1 MQQNIIIAKNKSQ
14 MKMSMDPFLLPDLR
28 MSNVKSHLLLLFLF
42 VAITSFSQQTEP
54 LDTAIIS
61 KIKDEGFKR
70 SALMAN
76 LSLLT
81 DVYGPRLTNSPN
93 HKKAADY
100 AKATLESYGL
110 QNVQIDYWGEDFG
123 RGWELKKFTLQSI
136 EPVYSPIIA
145 YPKAW
150 TPGIKGTVATDAVY
164 LDVKTE
170 EDLMKYQGKL
180 KGKIILF
187 IAPVAVKPGFV
198 ADAKRFNDST
208 LLTMANAGASAEGG
222 QRNFGGGNRE
232 AQNLTYAKW
241 EFCMKEGALAV
252 LEPSPAARLE
262 DGTLLVGAAT
272 IPYSA
277 DVPMTS
283 RVRAQSASVPKILP
297 QVVVSDEH
305 YNRLIR
311 QIQAGKNVKLE
322 LSLETEFTPAAQ
334 GFNVIGEIPGTDLKD
349 EVVMIGA
356 HLDSW
361 HAGTGAT
368 DNGAG
373 SAVMMEAMRIIKSLG
388 TQPRRTIRIALWG
401 GEEQGLL
408 GSRSYVK
415 RTFGERLDKTAPY
428 DSIVLKPAA
437 QKFSAYFNMD
447 NGTGKYR
454 GVYLQGNENVRNIF
468 RSWLKPFEKMGTS
481 TLTLQNTGST
491 DHVPFDAL
499 GLPGF
504 QFIQDPIEYSTRT
517 HHTNMDVYD
526 KALEGDLKHN
536 AVITASFA
544 WMAANR
550 QDLLPRKYA
559 SVKGV
564 SLQPNR

>member
-1 MQQNIIIAKNKSQ
+1 MKNQ
-14 MKMSMDPFLLPDLR
+14 LFILLC
-28 MSNVKSHLLLLFLF
+28 VCFT
-42 VAITSFSQQTEP
+42 ITTYAQQTEP
-54 LDTAIIS
+54 LDTITIN
-61 KIKDEGFKR
+61 KIKEEGFNR
-70 SALMAN
+70 SKLMDN
-76 LSLLT
+76 LSMLT

-93 HKKAADY
+93 HKKAAEY
-100 AKATLESYGL
+100 AKATLESYGVR
-110 QNVQIDYWGEDFG
+110 NVQIDYWGEEFG
-123 RGWELKKFTLQSI
+123 RGWELKKFSLQSV
-136 EPVYSPIIA
+136 EPVSTPLIA

-150 TPGIKGTVATDAVY
+150 TPGIKGTVSTDAVY

-170 EDLMKYQGKL
+170 DDLLKYKGKL
-180 KGKIILF
+180 KDKIILF
-187 IAPVAVKPGFV
+187 SEGVAVQPGFA

-208 LLTMANAGASAEGG
+208 LLAMSNAGLPQEMSP
-222 QRNFGGGNRE
+222 RNFFGGNRD
-232 AQNLTYAKW
+232 AQKLAYAKW
-241 EFCMKEGALAV
+241 DFCMKEGALAV
-252 LEPSPAARLE
+252 LEPSPRSRLE
-262 DGTLLVGAAT
+262 DGTMMVGAAT
-272 IPYSA
+272 IPYPP
-277 DVPMTS
+277 DVAMS
-283 RVRAQSASVPKILP
+283 NRVRAQSASAPRILP
-297 QVVVSDEH
+297 QVVVADEH
-305 YNRLIR
+305 YNRMIR
-311 QIQAGKNVKLE
+311 QIRAGKNVKLE
-322 LSLETEFTPAAQ
+322 LTMETEFTPASQ

-373 SAVMMEAMRIIKSLG
+373 SAVMMETMRILKSLG
-388 TQPRRTIRIALWG
+388 KQPRRTIRIALWG

-437 QKFSAYFNMD
+437 QKISAYFNMD

-454 GVYLQGNENVRNIF
+454 GVYLQGNEGVRSIF
-468 RSWLKPFEKMGTS
+468 RAWLAPFEKMGAS
-481 TLTLQNTGST
+481 TLTLRNTGST

-499 GLPGF
+499 GIPGF

-517 HHTNMDVYD
+517 HHTNMDVFD
-526 KALEGDLKHN
+526 KVLEDDLKHN

-550 QDLLPRKYA
+550 QGLLPRKYV
-559 SVKGV
+559 SPQGV
-564 SLQPNR
+564 SLQQAR

>member
-1 MQQNIIIAKNKSQ
+1 MKKILCIVVCLGVAVTAFAQQY
-14 MKMSMDPFLLPDLR
+14 
-28 MSNVKSHLLLLFLF
+28 
-42 VAITSFSQQTEP
+42 EP
-54 LDTAIIS
+54 LDTLSIN
-61 KIKDEGFKR
+61 KMKEEGFQR
-70 SALMAN
+70 SKLMAN

-93 HKKAADY
+93 HKKAAEY

-110 QNVQIDYWGEDFG
+110 QNVHIDYWGEEFG
-123 RGWELKKFTLQSI
+123 RGWELKKFTLQSL
-136 EPVYSPIIA
+136 EPVYTPIIA

-150 TPGIKGTVATDAVY
+150 TPGIKGNVVTDAIY
-164 LDVKTE
+164 LDVKIE
-170 EDLMKYQGKL
+170 ADLAKYKGKL
-180 KGKIILF
+180 KDKIILF
-187 IAPVAVKPGFV
+187 SSAVVVKPGFV
-198 ADAKRFNDST
+198 ADARRFNDST
-208 LLTMANAGASAEGG
+208 LLAMANAGVQEEGG
-222 QRNFGGGNRE
+222 QRNFGGGNLA
-232 AQNLTYAKW
+232 AQKLAFAKW
-241 EFCMKEGALAV
+241 DFCMKEGALAV
-252 LEPSPAARLE
+252 LEPSPNARLE
-262 DGTLLVGAAT
+262 DGTMLVGAAT
-272 IPYSA
+272 IPYSP
-277 DVPMTS
+277 DVPMNQ
-283 RVRAQSASVPKILP
+283 RLRAQHANAPKILP
-297 QVVVSDEH
+297 QVVVSDEY
-305 YNRLIR
+305 YNRLLR
-311 QIQAGKNVKLE
+311 QIQAGKNVRLE
-322 LSLETEFTPAAQ
+322 MALETEFTPAAQ

-361 HAGTGAT
+361 HGGTGAT

-373 SAVMMEAMRIIKSLG
+373 SAVMMEAMRIIKSMG
-388 TQPRRTIRIALWG
+388 NQPRRTIRVALWG

-415 RTFGERLDKTAPY
+415 RTLGERLDKTAPY

-454 GVYLQGNENVRNIF
+454 GVYLQGNEGVRNIF
-468 RSWLKPFEKMGTS
+468 RSWLKPFEKQGAS
-481 TLTLQNTGST
+481 TLTLRNTGST
-491 DHVPFDAL
+491 DHVPFDAI
-499 GLPGF
+499 GIPGF

-526 KALEGDLKHN
+526 KVLEDDLKHN

-550 QDLLPRKYA
+550 KDLLPRKYTNPQ
-559 SVKGV
+559 GV